1 MFWSSNLLQ
10 HLTATLFNKITNI
23 IDFLATPRTSFA
35 LHTNTSYQLDSYIQF
50 PAICH
55 HDRFITGWKMLACV
69 CQPSD
74 TGIFR
79 RSPVP
84 LGAPPLKINRGAI
97 PKPGRTLRLSSPVIT
112 SEPSAKNKQTASTS
126 GNEGKTRPSS
136 PKGCKVAIKEKKG
149 AEKCDV
155 GMEKCSNKEVG
166 RKSAVIHKV

>member
-1 MFWSSNLLQ
+1 
-10 HLTATLFNKITNI
+10 
-23 IDFLATPRTSFA
+23 
-35 LHTNTSYQLDSYIQF
+35 
-50 PAICH
+50 
-55 HDRFITGWKMLACV
+55 MLACV

-126 GNEGKTRPSS
+126 GNEGNTGTTS

-149 AEKCDV
+149 AKKCDI
-155 GMEKCSNKEVG
+155 GMEKCSNKEVA
-166 RKSAVIHKV
+166 RKSGVIQKVWWSSTKEYDNNE